1 MKNREILRYKQQ
13 LDDLFEKIS
22 AFSEDAELQSHW
34 ARYFCIRISGF
45 LEVSVRAI
53 YSQYAKDKAAPY
65 VANYVQS
72 QLKNFQNPN
81 MEKIIQLTGFFDREW
96 ADTLKRDTEGELKD
110 AIVSIVAVRNNIA
123 YGGSGDITY
132 ARIKDYY
139 KRVVKVVELM
149 EKQCNCE

>member
-1 MKNREILRYKQQ
+1 MKNIEVVRYKKQ
-13 LDDLFEKIS
+13 LDELFNKIS
-22 AFSEDAELQSHW
+22 ALSEDLELQSHW
-34 ARYFCIRISGF
+34 SRYLCIRISGF

-110 AIVSIVAVRNNIA
+110 AIVSIVAVRNDIA
-123 YGGSGDITY
+123 HGGSGDITY
-132 ARIKDYY
+132 VRIKDYY
-139 KRVVKVVELM
+139 KRVVKVVELI
-149 EKQCNCE
+149 EKQCNGE

>member
-1 MKNREILRYKQQ
+1 MKNIEIVRYKKQ
-13 LDDLFEKIS
+13 LDELFNKIS
-22 AFSEDAELQSHW
+22 ALSEDLELQSHW
-34 ARYFCIRISGF
+34 SRYLCIRISGF

-110 AIVSIVAVRNNIA
+110 AIVSIVAVRNDIA
-123 YGGSGDITY
+123 HGGSGDITY
-132 ARIKDYY
+132 VRIKDYY
-139 KRVVKVVELM
+139 KRVVKVVELI
-149 EKQCNCE
+149 EKQCNGE